1 MPYVAEK
8 WKYKYQKCIE
18 NLSSRLIEDTFGGR
32 ENNGVVVYA
41 IYLMLKRI
49 YSRGVSDFEVK
60 SNALKVLESAK
71 LEYYRRVLVPYEE
84 EKIKING
91 DVQ

>member
-8 WKYKYQKCIE
+8 WKYKYQKCLE
-18 NLSSRLIEDTFGGR
+18 NLAFRLVEDTGGGR
-32 ENNGVVVYA
+32 ENSGVVVYA
-41 IYLMLKRI
+41 IYLLLKRI
-49 YSRGVSDFEVK
+49 YGREASDFEVK

-71 LEYYRRVLVPYEE
+71 LEFYRRIIVPYEE

-91 DVQ
+91 DV